1 VSVFLRLERR
11 IEAIVEGFFS
21 RWARDRVH
29 PVEIGRRLLREMD
42 DGAVAG
48 FESTLVPNEYRV
60 FLHPQDFAPYTSFT
74 QPLIRELEDALRSRA
89 TELGAQLPGPV
100 QVSLGSRDEITPG
113 AIYVAA
119 RLVPGPES
127 GPSAGPAGQPDP
139 SSVGRSSGRTAA
151 RHDDDQK
158 SEEGRRGSASA
169 GEGEPGSDTRVYRR
183 APGTPRLR
191 VQAGPPGAAGRE
203 MALDRPL
210 MTIGRRADQ
219 DIVLNDPSV
228 SRTHARL
235 QVTPDGVSIVDLD
248 STNGTLV
255 NGHPVLA
262 SPVAIRPGDRIQVGS
277 VLLELLA
284 GS

>member
-1 VSVFLRLERR
+1 VSIFLRLERR

-21 RWARDRVH
+21 RWAHDRVH

-42 DGAVAG
+42 EGAVAG
-48 FESTLVPNEYRV
+48 LEGTLVPNEYRV

-100 QVSLGSRDEITPG
+100 QVSIGARDEITPG

-119 RLVPGPES
+119 RLVQGPES
-127 GPSAGPAGQPDP
+127 RPAGGQ
-139 SSVGRSSGRTAA
+139 SGASGVGRLSSGTAA
-151 RHDDDQK
+151 RRGDDQE
-158 SEEGRRGSASA
+158 SEESRHASA
-169 GEGEPGSDTRVYRR
+169 PTGEGEPRSDTRVYRR
-183 APGTPRLR
+183 VPGTPRLR
-191 VQAGPPGAAGRE
+191 VQAGPSGAAGRE

-235 QVTPDGVSIVDLD
+235 HITPDGVSIVDLD

-277 VLLELLA
+277 VFLELLA